1 MARFPEIPLTPGR
14 AIPLGERLGILK
26 ELMDAMD
33 LVTLAGRAH
42 VMDKMLIILR
52 REVLCLEPPIAV
64 ADLASLSNAMTEL
77 EHEVGR
83 LAPTPGVFNRN
94 VEIAIGALG
103 RTGPDALLPD
113 RE

>member
-1 MARFPEIPLTPGR
+1 MTPEPGMPFDEQRF
-14 AIPLGERLGILK
+14 GILR
-26 ELMDAMD
+26 ELMRAVD

-52 REVLCLEPPIAV
+52 HEALRLESPIAV
-64 ADLASLSNAMTEL
+64 ADLTSLSNAMMEL

-83 LAPTPGVFNRN
+83 LAPTPSVFNRH

-103 RTGPDALLPD
+103 GPGREALLPVGG
-113 RE
+113 